1 MHGDKRAYSKE
12 DRNMGL
18 ISKVTRSDADI
29 IYMTKEGS
37 ARHIYD
43 TMIVNH
49 SRFTITSCGIVK
61 LKHVVFI
68 GMSIYVLFNVQYN
81 LSVIHFLQFHC
92 LLFYC
97 ITYCFIALLIVR

>member
-18 ISKVTRSDADI
+18 ISKVTRSDPDI

-43 TMIVNH
+43 TMIVNQH
-49 SRFTITSCGIVK
+49 TKSEMIT
-61 LKHVVFI
+61 
-68 GMSIYVLFNVQYN
+68 N
-81 LSVIHFLQFHC
+81 
-92 LLFYC
+92 
-97 ITYCFIALLIVR
+97 ALDECTN